1 MITVSSNPKLELG
14 QICVTAAAAE
24 ALYETSQAADEF
36 VSRHQLGDWG
46 DVTSEEYADNERSLR
61 VGGEI
66 SSAYSLEDG
75 EIIWI
80 ITNADRSRTT
90 FRLAH
95 EFRDLD

>member
-24 ALYETSQAADEF
+24 ALSETSQATDEF

-46 DVTSEEYADNERSLR
+46 DLLPEENADNERALC
-61 VGGEI
+61 VGGAI

-80 ITNADRSRTT
+80 TTNADRSRTT
-90 FRLAH
+90 IRLAH